1 MLDRSAQ
8 WDIAEEM
15 RPTPAGTWGKT
26 WLPQKSSLVAQTAA
40 VLKERIYSGVWHKWL
55 PGEHELC
62 AQLKVAR
69 MTLRGALSQLEQA
82 GLVRARQG
90 KRREILARRRRTAP
104 GSSGRVL
111 LLSPVPLSVLSH
123 LHVFC
128 ANELREALENVGF
141 HFEIHAERGLY
152 GHGSGAGLE
161 RLMKQLRPAA
171 CVLLSSTEKMQFW
184 FSRRRLPCVIWG
196 TKHPGV
202 ELPSVDKAFRA
213 VCRHAVGLFLAR
225 GHRRA
230 VLLNPNSGAAG
241 DLESEE
247 GFREGAA
254 QHKQEEVQAGV
265 ARHDGTVGD
274 LCTAVSALLRRR
286 DPPTALLVSRAAHVL
301 TVMGYLMRCGLR
313 LPQDMALISRDHEP
327 FLDHMVPGVARY
339 VVSPESMAQRIFA
352 TLLGIVQTGL
362 VSPATHQIMPEFTE
376 GETLGPALA
385 RPQVPGA

>member
-1 MLDRSAQ
+1 
-8 WDIAEEM
+8 
-15 RPTPAGTWGKT
+15 
-26 WLPQKSSLVAQTAA
+26 
-40 VLKERIYSGVWHKWL
+40 
-55 PGEHELC
+55 
-62 AQLKVAR
+62 
-69 MTLRGALSQLEQA
+69 MTLRGALAQLEQA

-90 KRREILARRRRTAP
+90 KRREIMARRRRAAP
-104 GSSGRVL
+104 GVSGRVL
-111 LLSPVPLSVLSH
+111 LLSPLPLSVLSH

-128 ANELREALENVGF
+128 ASELREALEDVGF

-152 GHGSGAGLE
+152 GHGSVAGLE

-171 CVLLSSTEKMQFW
+171 CVLLSSTEKMQLW

-196 TKHPGV
+196 TKHPGID
-202 ELPSVDKAFRA
+202 LPSVDKAFRA

-230 VLLNPNSGAAG
+230 VLLNPASGAAG

-254 QHKQEEVQAGV
+254 QHKQEDVEASV

-274 LCTAVSALLRRR
+274 VCAVVAAMLRRSDR
-286 DPPTALLVSRAAHVL
+286 PTALLVSRATHVL

-327 FLDHMVPGVARY
+327 FLEHQIPSVAGY
-339 VVSPESMAQRIFA
+339 VISPESMAHRIFA
-352 TLLGIVQTGL
+352 TLLEIVQTGL
-362 VSPATHQIMPEFTE
+362 VSAATHHIMPEFSE
-376 GETLGPALA
+376 GETLGPPVAPA
-385 RPQVPGA
+385 RYPAA